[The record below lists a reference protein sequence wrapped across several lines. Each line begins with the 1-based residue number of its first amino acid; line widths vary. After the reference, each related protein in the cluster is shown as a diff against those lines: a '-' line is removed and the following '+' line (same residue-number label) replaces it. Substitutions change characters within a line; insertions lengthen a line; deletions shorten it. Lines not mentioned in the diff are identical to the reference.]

1 MPEESSK
8 HVVAIL
14 GAYGGIGSAL
24 ARQLVAAG
32 YAVVLG
38 GRETQKLESLAG
50 ELGAIGVEV
59 DARNFDQVD
68 EFLSRAADAGKLT
81 GVVNCAGSV
90 LLKPAH
96 LTTRA
101 EFDDVIETNLTTAFA
116 VVRSSVKQLR
126 RQGGSI
132 VLLSSAAADVG
143 LANHEAIGAA
153 KAGVAGLAISAAASY
168 ASRNIR
174 VNAVAPGLVASGA
187 TRRIIENEK
196 ALEASIRLHPLGR
209 IGQPEDVARLIAW
222 LLDPQND
229 WITGQVIQLDGG
241 LASLKVPR

>member
-1 MPEESSK
+1 MSEEATQP
-8 HVVAIL
+8 VIAIL

-24 ARQLVAAG
+24 AHQLIAKG
-32 YAVVLG
+32 QTVVLG
-38 GRETQKLESLAG
+38 GRDQQKLASLAA
-50 ELGAIGVEV
+50 ELDSSGIQV
-59 DARNFDQVD
+59 DGRDFDQVD
-68 EFLSRAADAGKLT
+68 QFLSGAAEKGQLT

-116 VVRSSVKQLR
+116 VVRAGARQLR
-126 RQGGSI
+126 KQGGSI
-132 VLLSSAAADVG
+132 VLMSSAAAAVG

-174 VNAVAPGLVASGA
+174 VNAVAPGLVDSGA
-187 TRRIIENEK
+187 TRRIVENEK
-196 ALEASIRLHPLGR
+196 ALEASLRLHPLGR
-209 IGQPEDVARLIAW
+209 IGRPEDVARLIAW
-222 LLDPQND
+222 LLDPEND
-229 WITGQVIQLDGG
+229 WMTGQVIQLDGG